1 MKQFN
6 CLVFL
11 IGIFVLSICAKP
23 FEDKLTAQEIIN
35 KHLAAIGGKEAISK
49 VKSRAAIG
57 TVKRESQ
64 PEVQM
69 VIMSEA
75 PDRVSAAYIFQEATW
90 RFAYDKGK
98 VNFRPTFSGEGSI
111 IEDKYREI
119 LASGYFFNGA
129 ALYNALLTPPTG
141 DATLEAKGMKKVN
154 SRQAYVVEYR
164 RNKKSDVYR
173 LFFDAETFMWVR
185 TEYGRVTV
193 PKQVKPFNNAIESR
207 IDDQPTIDFYVEAS
221 DFKDVD
227 GIKLPHKIIH
237 TVTAPILR
245 QKLSGTLTINVNEY
259 RQNIQIDPKMFQ

>member
-35 KHLAAIGGKEAISK
+35 KHLEAIGGKEAISK

-57 TVKRESQ
+57 TVKRETQ

-69 VIMSEA
+69 LLLSEA
-75 PDRVSAAYIFQEATW
+75 PDRVSAAYIFQDATW
-90 RFAYDKGK
+90 RMIYDKGK
-98 VNFRPTFSGEGSI
+98 VSFRPSFSGDGSVS
-111 IEDKYREI
+111 EEKYREI
-119 LASGYFFNGA
+119 LASGYFYNGA

-154 SRQAYVVEYR
+154 NRQAYVVEYR
-164 RNKKSDVYR
+164 RNKKAAVYR

-185 TEYGRVTV
+185 SEYGHVTL
-193 PKQVKPFNNAIESR
+193 PKQVKPFNSAIESR
-207 IDDQPTIDFYVEAS
+207 ADDQPTIDFYVDAS

-237 TVTAPILR
+237 TVTAPIIR
-245 QKLSGTLTINVNEY
+245 QKLSGTITININEY